1 MTAYFGLLNLC
12 DPKKGETVY
21 VNSAAGAVGAL
32 VGQIAK
38 MKGCH
43 VVGSAGSDEK
53 VAYCKSI
60 GFDEVFNYK
69 TVSSVESALK
79 SACPKGIDCFFEKVR
94 LFLYFKLVFCH
105 CIMSYI

>member
-69 TVSSVESALK
+69 TVSSLESALK
-79 SACPKGIDCFFEKVR
+79 SACPKGIDCFFENVR
-94 LFLYFKLVFCH
+94 LFLF
-105 CIMSYI
+105 